1 VLNLLRFWRR
11 PHNRGR
17 PCAVPA
23 PHKTGPAVLES
34 LLWTLFSTTFLCQL
48 QNFMA
53 VNPTTPA
60 PPIRFGVFEV
70 DLEKGELRKK
80 GHRLRLQRQPFQ
92 LLAIL
97 LEKPNQVVTRDEIQ
111 RRIWV
116 GDTFVDFDHG
126 VNRAVNKVREVLGD
140 SADNPRFIETLSG
153 RGYRFIAP
161 VQRELNP
168 PDDGKKILLVLPFAN
183 MSLDAEQEYFSDGLT
198 EEMIAHLSRLNP
210 ERLGVIARTSAMQF
224 KGTHKDIRLIGQELG
239 VQLVLEGSIRRG
251 ARNRIRIT
259 AQLIQVSDQTHLWAE
274 TYDRGLKDVL
284 TIQKDV
290 AERIARSLAFEL
302 VPEHPVPALRSSIG
316 SHSEA
321 YELHLRGRY
330 YLNQRVEHSCL
341 KAVEYFDEALLK
353 YPVYA
358 PGYVGL
364 ADAYTVIGFYGAI
377 APKVAFEKAKLAA
390 RKAVQ
395 LDDNLSEAHTILGY
409 ATLQYDWDWLNAEPE
424 HKRAIELNPGSYEYD
439 WYGFNLVQVG
449 QFTEALAALERARR
463 IDPLSLIIACHI
475 GWTLYFARE
484 YEKSLRQ
491 LEKTV
496 EFNPGFPLA
505 RYHLG
510 KTYLQVNDF
519 RRGIEHLQNA
529 VEGSGHHPGALA
541 ALAYALGAAGRQA
554 EGREV
559 LAKILNLQLHRH
571 VLAYFVAFAMNS
583 LSTED
588 ETLEWLEKA
597 CEERSGWI
605 LHLQY
610 EPAFDHLRSNREFMT
625 LLKRI
630 DPRKPSLATLAPS
643 RFVG

>member
-1 VLNLLRFWRR
+1 MGAN
-11 PHNRGR
+11 
-17 PCAVPA
+17 
-23 PHKTGPAVLES
+23 
-34 LLWTLFSTTFLCQL
+34 ST
-48 QNFMA
+48 A
-53 VNPTTPA
+53 SPS
-60 PPIRFGVFEV
+60 PIRFGVFEV
-70 DLEKGELRKK
+70 NLHTGELRKK
-80 GHRLRLQRQPFQ
+80 GHKLRLQKQPFQ

-97 LEKPNQVVTRDEIQ
+97 LEKPNEVVTRDEIQ
-111 RRIWV
+111 GRIW
-116 GDTFVDFDHG
+116 GGGTFVDFDHG
-126 VNRAVNKVREVLGD
+126 VNRAINKLREALGD
-140 SADNPRFIETLSG
+140 SADNPRFIETLSR

-161 VQRELNP
+161 VQRELQPADN
-168 PDDGKKILLVLPFAN
+168 GKKVLVVLPFAN

-224 KGTHKDIRLIGQELG
+224 KNTQKDIRLIGQELG
-239 VQLVLEGSIRRG
+239 VQFVLEGSIRRAG
-251 ARNRIRIT
+251 NRVRIT

-284 TIQKDV
+284 AIQKDV

-302 VPEHPVPALRSSIG
+302 VPEHRALAPRRSIRSNT
-316 SHSEA
+316 EA
-321 YELHLRGRY
+321 YELYLRGRY
-330 YLNQRVEHSCL
+330 YLNQRVEQSCL
-341 KAVEYFDEALLK
+341 KAVDYFDEALLK
-353 YPVYA
+353 YPAYA
-358 PGYVGL
+358 PAYAGL

-377 APKVAFEKAKLAA
+377 PPKAAFEKAKIAA
-390 RKAVQ
+390 RTSVQ

-409 ATLQYDWDWLNAEPE
+409 ATLQYDWDWPAAEPE
-424 HKRAIELNPGSYEYD
+424 HKRAIELNPGWYEYD

-449 QFTEALAALERARR
+449 QFTEALAILERARR

-475 GWTLYFARE
+475 GWTFYFARE
-484 YEKSLRQ
+484 YEKSARH

-519 RRGIEHLQNA
+519 GRGIEQLQKA
-529 VEGSGHHPGALA
+529 VEGSGDHPGALA

-559 LAKILNLQLHRH
+559 LAKVLDLQRHRH
-571 VLAYFVAFAMNS
+571 VLAYFIAFAMNS
-583 LSTED
+583 LSSED

-605 LHLQY
+605 LHLQF
-610 EPAFDHLRSNREFMT
+610 EPAFDPLRSNPQFTE

-630 DPRKPSLATLAPS
+630 NPRKQSFGMHSPTKSA
-643 RFVG
+643 R